1 MSATD
6 FLAAKRYILERL
18 RQELSQNL
26 YYHGYHHTR
35 DDVLPAVERLAA
47 LEELDDEDRLL
58 LFTAALYHDSGYLEQ
73 YHDHEVIG
81 VRLANA
87 VLPQFGYSDEQLRII
102 GEIIMATR
110 LPQEPDT
117 HLEAIM
123 CDADLDS
130 LGRADFFVVSHRLR
144 LEMAAYGHP
153 STVRDWYEGQLLF
166 LRQHRYFTQG
176 ARRLRERGK
185 QKNVEEIRRLL
196 GISN

>member
-1 MSATD
+1 MSGPD
-6 FLAAKRYILERL
+6 FLAAKQYILERL
-18 RQELSQNL
+18 RQELPQNL

-35 DDVLPAVERLAA
+35 DDVFPAVKRLAA
-47 LEELDDEDRLL
+47 LEELDDKDRLL
-58 LFTAALYHDSGYLEQ
+58 LFTGALYHDSGYLEQ
-73 YHDHEVIG
+73 YHDNEVIG

-87 VLPQFGYSDEQLRII
+87 VLPQFGYDDEQLRII

-110 LPQEPDT
+110 LPQAPDT
-117 HLEAIM
+117 HREAIM

-166 LRQHRYFTQG
+166 LRQHRYFTES
-176 ARRLRERGK
+176 ARRLREGGK
-185 QKNVEEIRRLL
+185 EKNVEEIRRLL
-196 GISN
+196 AGSD